1 MEGYIIMTKR
11 KKRIIIITAVTL
23 CIVAVIVAA
32 VSLYVHFSH
41 KEVMTYGVPYKEIV
55 ENTTIPTKQYSNL
68 DLSKAVL
75 DVPEHG
81 EFYQYYINGL
91 DYPRYTKEETAKV
104 ARDIFPKAFELDP
117 DKLIFG
123 DEDQHPWGDGDESW
137 QEDFLQRYFN
147 VSYSDIEYKHDGT
160 HNEPQGW
167 VYVAQDTRFDVGY
180 DYQLIPGLTIQNM
193 EESIN
198 LRDYSQLPDKSYE
211 MFDGKQLSMNDALKL
226 SDSYLERLKDY
237 FPPKIEVRP
246 ANLYVLKC
254 EFVPLLADEE
264 GNFSEGEPIDFYQYQ
279 IDYEYLLDGIPC
291 SDSVSLTFNALESL
305 SRVSSDKLTIDICYS
320 DKVNRIHQHSAFAI
334 DGMEK
339 EPLKDEFLTLESAC
353 DLLSDYLAPQYMQHI
368 DEITV
373 KYALTWDGTVEND
386 GDKLYMRPYWCFL
399 KEDGYDNVYAEGGE
413 KQLLVDM
420 QTGDIF
426 ALVGDV
432 YVSTIKPQND
442 KTIYE
447 QQMDAQA
454 PPGFFDDEE

>member
-1 MEGYIIMTKR
+1 MTKR
-11 KKRIIIITAVTL
+11 KKRMIIITAVTL
-23 CIVAVIVAA
+23 CVAA
-32 VSLYVHFSH
+32 AIVVSVLLYVHFSH

-55 ENTTIPTKQYSNL
+55 ENTTIPTKQYDNL

-75 DVPEHG
+75 SVPEHG

-167 VYVAQDTRFDVGY
+167 VHVAQDTRFDVGY
-180 DYQLIPGLTIQNM
+180 DYPHSIFCTGVDM
-193 EESIN
+193 EEEIN
-198 LRDYSQLPDKSYE
+198 LSKGEQLPDKAYELYGGKSYKMQE
-211 MFDGKQLSMNDALKL
+211 ALDLANEKLENVKEYLPSYADLRASSFVVIKCKYIPLVKDENGNDAL
-226 SDSYLERLKDY
+226 
-237 FPPKIEVRP
+237 
-246 ANLYVLKC
+246 
-254 EFVPLLADEE
+254 
-264 GNFSEGEPIDFYQYQ
+264 GEPEEYYQYQ
-279 IDYEYLLDGIPC
+279 ISYEYILDGIPTT
-291 SDSVSLTFNALESL
+291 DSCPFYFDAFASLM
-305 SRVSSDKLTIDICYS
+305 RVSVDKLDVEICTAG
-320 DKVNRIHQHSAFAI
+320 KINRIYQHGVFAV

-353 DLLSDYLAPQYMQHI
+353 DILSDYLAPQYMQHI

-386 GDKLYMRPYWCFL
+386 GDKLYLRPYWCFL
-399 KEDGYDNVYAEGGE
+399 KDDGYDITYKIDGE

-426 ALVGDV
+426 AIVGDV
-432 YVSTIKPQND
+432 YASTIEPQND
-442 KTIYE
+442 KTIL
-447 QQMDAQA
+447 QQKMDAQA